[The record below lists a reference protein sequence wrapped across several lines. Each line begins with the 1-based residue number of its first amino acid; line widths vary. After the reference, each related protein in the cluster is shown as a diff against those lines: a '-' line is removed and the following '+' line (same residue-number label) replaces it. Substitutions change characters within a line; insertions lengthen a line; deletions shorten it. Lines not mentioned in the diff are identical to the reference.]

1 MLCIVFFFGTAT
13 SSTYLQSR
21 CFVTVV
27 WKIFLEECQR
37 KKGLLFVKSKFI
49 STIFN
54 KYLFIVAWVVKCNI
68 NVTIFYC
75 LQKEE
80 HAITGLQSQV
90 RSKRPNEPLLQKL
103 KEEMMKIQM
112 QRVKLCCKCI
122 TPKCDGFPKPD
133 GHAKVR
139 WSVPN
144 PNGVTRQSPMV
155 CTKVS
160 WLQ

>member
-1 MLCIVFFFGTAT
+1 MTIIFEELVEGLTLNRLLVTGSYCLVLNFEYINIIFSYVVHCLFLGTAT

-75 LQKEE
+75 L
-80 HAITGLQSQV
+80 
-90 RSKRPNEPLLQKL
+90 
-103 KEEMMKIQM
+103 
-112 QRVKLCCKCI
+112 
-122 TPKCDGFPKPD
+122 
-133 GHAKVR
+133 
-139 WSVPN
+139 
-144 PNGVTRQSPMV
+144 
-155 CTKVS
+155 
-160 WLQ
+160 